1 MTDLVA
7 ASMGLAF
14 QDGSPKLL
22 TRRGAE
28 PELVR
33 RTVRSV
39 CSWIN
44 LVDQLGWIIH
54 SGPGS
59 TVTSRGRKRQAG
71 LRRRRRLMVPI
82 LVSMSLPSNEWSFRG
97 I

>member
-7 ASMGLAF
+7 VSMGLAF

-22 TRRGAE
+22 TRLGAE
-28 PELVR
+28 PGLVR

-44 LVDQLGWIIH
+44 LVDHPGWINH

-59 TVTSRGRKRQAG
+59 TVTSCGRKRKAG

-82 LVSMSLPSNEWSFRG
+82 FVSNVIAFE
-97 I
+97 